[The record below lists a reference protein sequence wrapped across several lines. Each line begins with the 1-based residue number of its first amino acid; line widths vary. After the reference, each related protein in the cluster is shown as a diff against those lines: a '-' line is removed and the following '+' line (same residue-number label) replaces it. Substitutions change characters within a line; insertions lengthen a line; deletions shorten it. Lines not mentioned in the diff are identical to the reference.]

1 MTSSGFLGEP
11 QTLLKSLIRFDFS
24 LIKHDQVNW
33 EILSNLCGS
42 SLKIFTVQLREYQKD
57 VEYRLHHRLSKDSIF
72 RCKLINEVAICG
84 KIQAYFEYQIKKKQD
99 KKEIGF

>member
-42 SLKIFTVQLREYQKD
+42 SLKIFTVQKSDNLQYNKLVHWSAGSLGQMTCRP
-57 VEYRLHHRLSKDSIF
+57 SI
-72 RCKLINEVAICG
+72 
-84 KIQAYFEYQIKKKQD
+84 
-99 KKEIGF
+99 